1 MSDDPVFF
9 IGFHREPKTPTPT
22 FKKGDVVE
30 SMIDGRIGVVIDGNE
45 TQHHSVAVQFNEL
58 DIQHFDAKNLKK
70 FLDR

>member
-9 IGFHREPKTPTPT
+9 IGFHREKKPVTL

-45 TQHHSVAVQFNEL
+45 TQYHAVAVQFSQL
-58 DIQHFDAKNLKK
+58 DIQHFDAINLKK